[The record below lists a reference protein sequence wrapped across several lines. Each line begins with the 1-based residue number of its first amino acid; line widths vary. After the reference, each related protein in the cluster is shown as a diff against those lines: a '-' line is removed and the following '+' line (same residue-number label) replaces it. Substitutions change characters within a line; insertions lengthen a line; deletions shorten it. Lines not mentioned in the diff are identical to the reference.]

1 MVLTTLIEID
11 GQMGWLLLLAPFV
24 VLIIIAIGVIAGR
37 DRAASGSEPVDEPVP
52 VSSAAPAPSA
62 AMRTVTAPTPTLAPS
77 PSASPQLPSPKD
89 LREHSA
95 TGSSAL
101 QHPAPGPAARQ
112 AAIGPPAPAVSS
124 VHKPTPAP
132 AAVGD
137 VANAAALQ
145 TIAAHESE
153 LLQAEQ
159 RFDDAAVARISL
171 RLARE
176 LVRGDVHD
184 EVVKSHLRRAIILA
198 SRLKDDDT
206 HAAARLELGDIMAK
220 EQDLTSACEH
230 WQIARQIFW
239 DKGAKAAQAEVDQRM
254 MANHCP
260 TDWVL
265 NDF

>member
-62 AMRTVTAPTPTLAPS
+62 AMRTVTAPTQMLAPT
-77 PSASPQLPSPKD
+77 PAQQLPSPKD
-89 LREHSA
+89 LREQSV
-95 TGSSAL
+95 TGSSAP
-101 QHPAPGPAARQ
+101 QHPAPAAAPAARQ
-112 AAIGPPAPAVSS
+112 AAIEPPAPAVSS